1 MKIIKTKFKGLK
13 IIKSKIFYDS
23 RGCFREIV
31 KKEILDKNSISDC
44 ISQSKRNVLRGLH
57 FQKKNSQAKLVT
69 VAYGKIFDVAVD
81 LRKNSKTFG
90 KYFSIILS
98 DNSGISIII
107 PEGFAHGFYCMS
119 AKCIVYYKCTKYR
132 DKNSEM
138 SLAWNDKHIKIK
150 WPTSKPILSQ
160 KDSTGISIK
169 EI

>member
-13 IIKSKIFYDS
+13 IIKSKIYYDN
-23 RGCFREIV
+23 RGYFREIA
-31 KKEILDKNSISDC
+31 KKKILDKNFLFDC
-44 ISQSKRNVLRGLH
+44 MSQSKKNVLRGLH
-57 FQKKNSQAKLVT
+57 FQKKDPQAKLVT

-98 DNSGISIII
+98 DNIGISIII

-119 AKCIVYYKCTKYR
+119 SKCIVYYKCTKYR

-138 SLAWNDKHIKIK
+138 SLAWNDKSIKIK
-150 WPTSKPILSQ
+150 WPTTKPVLSI

>member
-13 IIKSKIFYDS
+13 IIKSKIYYDN
-23 RGCFREIV
+23 RGYFREIA
-31 KKEILDKNSISDC
+31 KKKILDKNFLFDC
-44 ISQSKRNVLRGLH
+44 MSQSKKNVLRGLH
-57 FQKKNSQAKLVT
+57 FQKKNPQAKLVT

-98 DNSGISIII
+98 DNIGISIII

-119 AKCIVYYKCTKYR
+119 SKCIVYYKCTKYR

-138 SLAWNDKHIKIK
+138 SLAWNDKSIKIK
-150 WPTSKPILSQ
+150 WPTTKPILSI